1 MSLIDAML
9 LEGYREPREVYIAL
23 RADGLKG
30 SGTIDDPFDG
40 SRRNYP
46 SVGVSSLTKSGLW
59 ATAVTS
65 ANHGF
70 ATGDMVTING
80 VATAEALDRFY
91 TGTFPVVVLNET
103 SYQYQMLAEPKSGSA
118 PGTVTCVRECELFD
132 TVMRDVSANSIIHIG
147 AGVFETKGMTASIPS
162 WEPKSGQKIIG
173 AGRANTFLKLV
184 NAAWPEL
191 DYMVIAPRF
200 YAAFLEDV
208 EVSDMTLDCNIAGQP
223 GQLVCCGAILIKG
236 RHLRF
241 RRLRAIN
248 FSTQTTA
255 YVENFVIS
263 IGAAHPESGKE
274 GVNCVIEDCIAE
286 APGLNAAHNSSVFTT
301 LTGET
306 PKDGLMGWHR
316 AYSIRH
322 CWYDGTLVDRP
333 VPISSITISGGV
345 ATVTTRV
352 PHHRSNGDQVVIAG
366 AMENGS
372 TRSAYNGTYPISGVS
387 PSQPL
392 QFTYNPVGYDGLS
405 VPTTNPTGEMW
416 VDRSS
421 SHPIPI
427 QSLIKDPG
435 DSTAAILTTH
445 GPHNRKSGQHVRVI
459 ARISPLAGGG
469 AFYGWFPIIEISSPQ
484 VLKYRMA
491 AAPTALSVQ
500 AVLGVLN
507 LGFAVDSGSEAVAE
521 GNRTF
526 NSGVAGP
533 YHDTWGTK
541 DFVAR
546 NNYFSDCFRGPYQNL
561 SLTSELKVG
570 SSITYQ
576 NISGQWVATFTTHL
590 PHGLQIND
598 TVKIRGAVTFVTSV
612 GYTYTNPYNGD
623 SFQVLSSPAPTAT
636 SFSYLLASD
645 PGMNAAGSPIFLKS
659 TDPNPFTGSV
669 ASQTDPL
676 LGLVAV
682 FDTASVAHNFQV
694 GALISVFGVMV
705 GGSIGNPYNGVVK
718 VLAKTNTTFT
728 YKLLSTPLGS
738 PGGPDNNPSCAP
750 AVATP
755 LVASGTTATFR
766 TVFAHGFVSGQGVR
780 IQDVDP
786 GITTGIFVGSF
797 KIETV
802 PSSTAF
808 TFTLSRETL
817 I

>member
-1 MSLIDAML
+1 M
-9 LEGYREPREVYIAL
+9 
-23 RADGLKG
+23 
-30 SGTIDDPFDG
+30 
-40 SRRNYP
+40 
-46 SVGVSSLTKSGLW
+46 
-59 ATAVTS
+59 
-65 ANHGF
+65 
-70 ATGDMVTING
+70 
-80 VATAEALDRFY
+80 
-91 TGTFPVVVLNET
+91 
-103 SYQYQMLAEPKSGSA
+103 
-118 PGTVTCVRECELFD
+118 
-132 TVMRDVSANSIIHIG
+132 
-147 AGVFETKGMTASIPS
+147 
-162 WEPKSGQKIIG
+162 
-173 AGRANTFLKLV
+173 
-184 NAAWPEL
+184 
-191 DYMVIAPRF
+191 
-200 YAAFLEDV
+200 
-208 EVSDMTLDCNIAGQP
+208 
-223 GQLVCCGAILIKG
+223 
-236 RHLRF
+236 
-241 RRLRAIN
+241 
-248 FSTQTTA
+248 
-255 YVENFVIS
+255 ENFVIS

-333 VPISSITISGGV
+333 VPIGSITISGGV

-366 AMENGS
+366 AVENGS

-427 QSLIKDPG
+427 QSLIKDP
-435 DSTAAILTTH
+435 DPNNSTGTTAILTTH
-445 GPHNRKSGQHVRVI
+445 GPHNRKLGQHVRVI

-598 TVKIRGAVTFVTSV
+598 TVKIRGAVTFVTGV
-612 GYTYTNPYNGD
+612 GYTYTNAYNGD

-645 PGMNAAGSPIFLKS
+645 PGMNAAGSPIFFK
-659 TDPNPFTGSV
+659 TTAPDPVKNGSV
-669 ASQTDPL
+669 ANPQNLD
-676 LGLVAV
+676 AV
-682 FDTASVAHNFQV
+682 FDSSPNAHEFEIDDLV
-694 GALISVFGVMV
+694 SVFGVAV
-705 GGSIGNPYNGVVK
+705 NGSIDNPFNGVAIVT
-718 VLAKTNTTFT
+718 AKTATTFT
-728 YKLLSTPLGS
+728 YKLVSAPSGS
-738 PGGPDNNPSCAP
+738 PGGSPCCAK

-755 LVASGTTATFR
+755 LIADGTTATYR
-766 TVFAHGFVSGQGVR
+766 TVFPHGFAAGQGVWLR
-780 IQDVDP
+780 DTDP
-786 GITTGIFVGSF
+786 DPLISGPLLGFLQ
-797 KIETV
+797 IETV
-802 PSSTAF
+802 SSPTAFIFIPSSISYDNGRPGSLFAAIWQVGFHVVENNIIELNQPSLPGFDFGFADAITAF
-808 TFTLSRETL
+808 AASRSPLYTFRQAIIRNNVIGKLPSSVSGNFYAITFDGAENAL
-817 I
+817 IEANTVDLPGGSPIYHAGSKSVHYSNNATASGVPIQGRIGFNGPKVDELFTQIEDAFVLCL